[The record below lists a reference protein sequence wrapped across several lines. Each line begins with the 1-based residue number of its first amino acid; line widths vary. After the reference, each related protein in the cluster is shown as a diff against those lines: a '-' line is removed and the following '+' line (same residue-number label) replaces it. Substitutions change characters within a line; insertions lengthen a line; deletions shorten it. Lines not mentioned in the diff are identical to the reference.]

1 MISLT
6 KTNSHSRQSPKKL
19 EVLANAEVIRGGVV
33 VKKEVLDFALD
44 GNSSKTSVVAQTADE
59 FV

>member
-1 MISLT
+1 M
-6 KTNSHSRQSPKKL
+6 L

-44 GNSSKTSVVAQTADE
+44 GNRSKTSVVVQTADE